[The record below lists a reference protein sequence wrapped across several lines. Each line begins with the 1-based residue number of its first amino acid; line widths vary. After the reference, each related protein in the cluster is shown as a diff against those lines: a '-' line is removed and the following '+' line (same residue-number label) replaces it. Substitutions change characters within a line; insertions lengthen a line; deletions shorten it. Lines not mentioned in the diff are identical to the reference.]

1 MRAFAKFCYICYMEG
16 FQVVIYIIIAIIFLV
31 YKANSNNNKNKKP
44 TAKNPPRTQQ
54 RPPALPNNAKTTSTA
69 SSDLESFLSELS
81 KDIGG
86 KTESKPRRFR
96 SLEQES
102 VNYDETG
109 RNYDKTSINYD
120 ETAQNYDRLTP
131 PKLRKSSAQKDDD
144 FAKLQEEQQKHARSV
159 SRLSEA
165 QKKRLGHAKSVST
178 LSAEQKKRLEHA
190 KPSKNKKRV
199 ITDAEDARKAF
210 IMAEVLKRKYE

>member
-1 MRAFAKFCYICYMEG
+1 MEG
-16 FQVVIYIIIAIIFLV
+16 FQVVIYIIIAVIFLI
-31 YKANSNNNKNKKP
+31 YKANSGNNKSKKP
-44 TAKNPPRTQQ
+44 VAKNPPRTQQ
-54 RPPALPNNAKTTSTA
+54 RPPALPNNTKTQSTA

-81 KDIGG
+81 KDIG
-86 KTESKPRRFR
+86 KPERKPRFR

-120 ETAQNYDRLTP
+120 KLTP
-131 PKLRKSSAQKDDD
+131 PKLKKSSAQDDQD

-159 SRLSEA
+159 SSLNKA
-165 QKKRLGHAKSVST
+165 QKKRLEHAKSVST

-199 ITDAEDARKAF
+199 IKDSEDARKAF
-210 IMAEVLKRKYE
+210 IMAEILKRKYE